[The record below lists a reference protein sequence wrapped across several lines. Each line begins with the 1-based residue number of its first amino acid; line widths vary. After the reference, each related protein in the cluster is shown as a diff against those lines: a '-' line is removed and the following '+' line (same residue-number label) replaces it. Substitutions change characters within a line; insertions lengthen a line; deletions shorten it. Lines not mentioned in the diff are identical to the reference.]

1 MTWSTRLLLSVAMS
15 MLSLVSIWTTYA
27 SLNDSILPEP
37 KIPIPLAGDTV
48 WQCSVVALGLSISIG
63 LMLLALKIAIIG
75 GHKRLNIAG
84 VLGLT
89 VVAFISITF
98 NMDVLY
104 RTADKEFYLR
114 YSNDRMRAP
123 YEEYLAT
130 TQGILLE
137 KKSELLKGVAKQE
150 GELDAEKR
158 GLRKAPA
165 GYGQY
170 ARQEEYN
177 LTILSKETEVEMQ
190 AVEAGLLTKDKA
202 DELLRAAR
210 PTSLEE
216 IDKNQAELR
225 VIIKDLSAV
234 TGVPLPELVKTESPL
249 FAVFA
254 KLMDVKTVG
263 FKEIFF
269 LILALLL
276 DLGDIIGYSLVP
288 NARREKRRYSLDEDG
303 PENRITVLPRAN
315 DELFASLPAAVPAP
329 SQPGEAPLPEAGTDA
344 PPPPVHRRRAGR
356 VRLLR
361 RG

>member
-37 KIPIPLAGDTV
+37 KIPIPLAQGAV
-48 WQCSVVALGLSISIG
+48 WQCSIVALGLSVAIG

-104 RTADKEFYLR
+104 RTADKDFYLR

-123 YEEYLAT
+123 YEAYMAE
-130 TQGILLE
+130 TQGVLLE
-137 KKSELLKGVAKQE
+137 KRTELLKGVAKQE

-177 LTILSKETEVEMQ
+177 LTILSKETEVELQ
-190 AVEAGLLTKDKA
+190 GVEQGLLIKDKA

-210 PTSLEE
+210 PTSLED

-225 VIIKDLSAV
+225 VIIKDLAAV
-234 TGVPLPELVKTESPL
+234 TGIPLPELVKTESPL

-269 LILALLL
+269 LILAFLL
-276 DLGDIIGYSLVP
+276 DLGDIVGYSLVP
-288 NARREKRRYSLDEDG
+288 NARRDKRRRSLDEDG
-303 PENRITVLPRAN
+303 PGNRITVLPRA
-315 DELFASLPAAVPAP
+315 DEGPFASLPVAVPEP
-329 SQPGEAPLPEAGTDA
+329 SHPGDAPLPEGGADA
-344 PPPPVHRRRAGR
+344 PPPQVHRRRAGR

>member
-1 MTWSTRLLLSVAMS
+1 MTWSTRFLLSVAMS

-37 KIPIPLAGDTV
+37 KIAIPLAEGTV
-48 WQCSVVALGLSISIG
+48 WQCSIVALGLSVAIG
-63 LMLLALKIAIIG
+63 LMLLSLKIAIIG

-104 RTADKEFYLR
+104 RTADKDFYLR

-123 YEEYLAT
+123 YEAYMAK
-130 TQGILLE
+130 TQGVLLE
-137 KKSELLKGVAKQE
+137 KRTELLKGVAKQE
-150 GELDAEKR
+150 GELDAEVK

-177 LTILSKETEVEMQ
+177 LTILSKETEVELQ
-190 AVEAGLLTKDKA
+190 AVEAGLVTKEKA

-210 PTSLEE
+210 PTSLED

-225 VIIKDLSAV
+225 VIIKDLAAV

-254 KLMDVKTVG
+254 KLMDVETVG

-269 LILALLL
+269 LLLAFLL
-276 DLGDIIGYSLVP
+276 DLGDIVGYSLVP
-288 NARREKRRYSLDEDG
+288 NARRDKRRPDLDEDG
-303 PENRITVLPRAN
+303 PGNRITVLPRAS
-315 DELFASLPAAVPAP
+315 DELFASLPVAVPAP
-329 SQPGEAPLPEAGTDA
+329 SQPGEAPLQAADSDT
-344 PPPPVHRRRAGR
+344 PPPPVTRRRAGR

>member
-1 MTWSTRLLLSVAMS
+1 MTWSTRLLLSVAMT

-75 GHKRLNIAG
+75 GHKRMNIAG
-84 VLGLT
+84 LLGLT

-123 YEEYLAT
+123 YEEYLAK
-130 TQGILLE
+130 TQGVLLE

-225 VIIKDLSAV
+225 VIIKDLAAV

-288 NARREKRRYSLDEDG
+288 NARREKRRPYLDEDEPG
-303 PENRITVLPRAN
+303 NRITVLPRTA
-315 DELFASLPAAVPAP
+315 DDLFPAVPVAVPGP
-329 SQPGEAPLPEAGTDA
+329 SPSADTPASETAGDT
-344 PPPPVHRRRAGR
+344 PPPQVYRRRAGR

>member
-37 KIPIPLAGDTV
+37 KIAIPLAQGTV
-48 WQCSVVALGLSISIG
+48 WQCSIVALGLSISIG
-63 LMLLALKIAIIG
+63 LMLLSLKIAIIG
-75 GHKRLNIAG
+75 GHKRLSLAG
-84 VLGLT
+84 LLGLT

-104 RTADKEFYLR
+104 RTADKDFYLR
-114 YSNDRMRAP
+114 YSNDQMRAP

-137 KKSELLKGVAKQE
+137 KKGELLKGVAKQE

-234 TGVPLPELVKTESPL
+234 TGVPLPEQVKTESPL

-288 NARREKRRYSLDEDG
+288 NARKDKRRRSLDEDG
-303 PENRITVLPRAN
+303 PGNRITVLPRAS
-315 DELFASLPAAVPAP
+315 DELFTSLPVPVPEP
-329 SQPGEAPLPEAGTDA
+329 SQPGEAPLGEAGSDA
-344 PPPPVHRRRAGR
+344 PPQVPRRRAGR

>member
-37 KIPIPLAGDTV
+37 KIAVPLAEGAV
-48 WQCSVVALGLSISIG
+48 WQCSVVALGLSIAIG
-63 LMLLALKIAIIG
+63 LMLLSLKIAIIG
-75 GHKRLNIAG
+75 GHKRLNVAG

-104 RTADKEFYLR
+104 RTADKDFYLR

-123 YEEYLAT
+123 YEAYMAKA
-130 TQGILLE
+130 QGILLE
-137 KKSELLKGVAKQE
+137 KRTELLKGVAKQE
-150 GELDAEKR
+150 GELDAEVK

-165 GYGQY
+165 GYGQH

-177 LTILSKETEVEMQ
+177 LTILSKETEVELQ
-190 AVEAGLLTKDKA
+190 AVEAGLLTKEKA

-210 PTSLEE
+210 PTSLED

-225 VIIKDLSAV
+225 VIIKDLGAV
-234 TGVPLPELVKTESPL
+234 TGIPLPELVKTESPL

-263 FKEIFF
+263 FKEVFF
-269 LILALLL
+269 LILAFLL
-276 DLGDIIGYSLVP
+276 DLGDIVGYSLVP
-288 NARREKRRYSLDEDG
+288 NARRDKRRRVWDGEDEPDS
-303 PENRITVLPRAN
+303 RITVLPRASN
-315 DELFASLPAAVPAP
+315 ELFPPVPMTVPEPSLPTETPV
-329 SQPGEAPLPEAGTDA
+329 QGVGTDA
-344 PPPPVHRRRAGR
+344 PPPVLRRRAGR